1 MGARCW
7 MKLLCRLGRRSVAP
21 MILAVIL
28 LFGNG
33 AGAVM
38 RDAECDD
45 LDISLEPAADFRTI
59 KCESGQTTPGGGES
73 SGALGMASI
82 EAEDALSFFII
93 YHDRAGTRT
102 YLPRQDPEA
111 LFGDHMDFAVKG
123 TWSDTT
129 ESNGFTI
136 AKFYGKFDFASE
148 QVPCFAFTR
157 FVGHVAHTTGYRHMV
172 GGFYCEFVPSD
183 QPVTDARVDQ
193 MTEKIKADM
202 F

>member
-1 MGARCW
+1 MSAGCR
-7 MKLLCRLGRRSVAP
+7 MKPLYRLGRQSVAP
-21 MILAVIL
+21 LIVAAIL
-28 LFGNG
+28 LIGNG

-45 LDISLEPAADFRTI
+45 LDVSLEPAADFRTI
-59 KCESGQTTPGGGES
+59 KCETGQEAGGGDRGS
-73 SGALGMASI
+73 LGLATI

-102 YLPRQDPEA
+102 YLSRRDPED
-111 LFGDHMDFAVKG
+111 LFADHMDFAVEG
-123 TWSDTT
+123 TWSDTS
-129 ESNGFTI
+129 ESNGFDI
-136 AKFYGKFDFASE
+136 AKFFGKFDFASE
-148 QVPCFAFTR
+148 QVPCFAFSR
-157 FVGHVAHTTGYRHMV
+157 FAGHVEHSTGYRHMV

-193 MTEKIKADM
+193 MTGKIKADM

>member
-1 MGARCW
+1 MRAGCR
-7 MKLLCRLGRRSVAP
+7 MKLLRRLGRQSLGA

-28 LFGNG
+28 LGGNG

-45 LDISLEPAADFRTI
+45 LDVSLEPAADFRTI
-59 KCESGQTTPGGGES
+59 KCETGQTAGGGDRAS
-73 SGALGMASI
+73 LGMATI

-93 YHDRAGTRT
+93 YHDRAGMRS
-102 YLPRQDPEA
+102 YLDRRDPQA
-111 LFGDHMDFAVKG
+111 LFEKHMDFAVDG

-129 ESNGFTI
+129 ESNGFDV
-136 AKFYGKFDFASE
+136 AKFFGKFDFASE
-148 QVPCFAFTR
+148 QVPCFAFSR
-157 FVGHVAHTTGYRHMV
+157 FAGHVEHSTGYRHMV

-193 MTEKIKADM
+193 MTGKIKADM

>member
-1 MGARCW
+1 MGARCR
-7 MKLLCRLGRRSVAP
+7 MMLLHCLGRSAAVL
-21 MILAVIL
+21 MIAAIL
-28 LFGNG
+28 LGGNR

-45 LDISLEPAADFRTI
+45 LAVSLEPAADFRTI
-59 KCESGQTTPGGGES
+59 KCETGQTAGGGDRAS
-73 SGALGMASI
+73 LGMATI

-93 YHDRAGTRT
+93 YHDRAGTRS
-102 YLPRQDPEA
+102 YLTRRDPED

-123 TWSDTT
+123 TWSENT
-129 ESNGFTI
+129 ESNGFEV
-136 AKFYGKFDFASE
+136 AKFFGKFDFASE
-148 QVPCFAFTR
+148 QVPCFAFVR
-157 FVGHVAHTTGYRHMV
+157 FAGHVEHSTGYRHMV

-193 MTEKIKADM
+193 MIGKIKADM

>member
-1 MGARCW
+1 MGAGCR
-7 MKLLCRLGRRSVAP
+7 MNMLYRLGRWSAAA
-21 MILAVIL
+21 MILAAIL
-28 LFGNG
+28 LGGKG

-45 LDISLEPAADFRTI
+45 LDVSLEPAADFRTI
-59 KCESGQTTPGGGES
+59 KCESGQSQGGGEGGS
-73 SGALGMASI
+73 LGMATI

-93 YHDRAGTRT
+93 YHDRAGQRT
-102 YLPRQDPEA
+102 YLTRQDPKG
-111 LFGDHMDFAVKG
+111 LFGDHMNFAVDG
-123 TWSDTT
+123 TWSGNT
-129 ESNGFTI
+129 ESNGFTVT
-136 AKFYGKFDFASE
+136 KFFGKFDFASE

-157 FVGHVAHTTGYRHMV
+157 FAGHVAHTTGYRHMV

-193 MTEKIKADM
+193 MTAKIKADM